1 MFFASTT
8 FTWIHT
14 ALSLIGIAAGLV
26 AALGLLRGQLLRG
39 WTAAFLAAT
48 ILTSVTGFL
57 FPFGQFLPSHGVGA
71 ISLVV
76 LAAAVLALYVFHAE
90 GGWRAVYVVSAMAA
104 LYFNVFVLVVQAFR
118 KLPFLHTLAPTE
130 SEPPFA
136 IAQAIVLLLFVVL
149 TVLALRAFH
158 PRAAAMA

>member
-1 MFFASTT
+1 
-8 FTWIHT
+8 
-14 ALSLIGIAAGLV
+14 
-26 AALGLLRGQLLRG
+26 
-39 WTAAFLAAT
+39 
-48 ILTSVTGFL
+48 
-57 FPFGQFLPSHGVGA
+57 VGA